1 MARILVAL
9 VLLLAHSLCAAFMPP
24 FPGLAAKEDEE
35 RVPVDHALPTAIS
48 FVSDASDDAAGTLDP
63 VQGSGDPERTVF
75 RTVLQYPFESVMHFW
90 ENGPKDANF
99 VREELGVQTRR
110 SEETC
115 KEKTIYVKN
124 PLPFL
129 VRKAVCADDTLVFKE
144 KQRMS
149 VQKRYTLCESTMVTD
164 LPISIDRSSSMF
176 ADPKNPEFTIFE
188 QSCIIRLLGA
198 PAFASAIQNHMESL
212 FISSI
217 KAGTATLEATLREH
231 AHETQPMLRA
241 PTAHPPT
248 GHASW
253 LPASAPSDPPRRDD
267 THGGR
272 GQARRLV
279 DTRRFLA
286 PCGPLS

>member
-1 MARILVAL
+1 MARISVAL
-9 VLLLAHSLCAAFMPP
+9 VLILAHSLCAAFMPP
-24 FPGLAAKEDEE
+24 FLCLAAKENEE

-48 FVSDASDDAAGTLDP
+48 FKSDASDDAAGTLDLE
-63 VQGSGDPERTVF
+63 GSDDPERTVF

-115 KEKTIYVKN
+115 KDKTIYVKN

-164 LPISIDRSSSMF
+164 LPIRIDRSSSMF
-176 ADPKNPEFTIFE
+176 ADPKNPEFTLFE
-188 QSCIIRLLGA
+188 QSCIIRLLSA

-217 KAGTATLEATLREH
+217 KAGTDTLEATLREH
-231 AHETQPMLRA
+231 ARETRPTLRA

-248 GHASW
+248 GHAFW
-253 LPASAPSDPPRRDD
+253 QPASAPSDSPRHRDD
-267 THGGR
+267 T
-272 GQARRLV
+272 QAGSGEKRRLV